1 MKELLTPSPPISG
14 PDGAPSGYESAAAAG
29 FTIAFCLEGQLR
41 LDDQPALHDAVALA
55 RRHPGSRLIVLAT
68 RPEDQRLRGPHQRR
82 IEAQALASLRSRLA
96 AHGIPL
102 LAFPQQTTTT
112 ALAAAADADAVVLL
126 TEWNEFR
133 ALSPEKLRAVMR
145 GDVLLDLRNV
155 YDPAAMRAAGFT
167 YSSIGRP

>member
-1 MKELLTPSPPISG
+1 MLPAGIT
-14 PDGAPSGYESAAAAG
+14 SA
-29 FTIAFCLEGQLR
+29 
-41 LDDQPALHDAVALA
+41 
-55 RRHPGSRLIVLAT
+55 
-68 RPEDQRLRGPHQRR
+68 
-82 IEAQALASLRSRLA
+82 
-96 AHGIPL
+96 
-102 LAFPQQTTTT
+102 TT